1 MEARCFRSPREPA
14 YSWTPI
20 VGRPFSEEIASL
32 PGTFEWASQQSL
44 DGIVR
49 SVRALS
55 NLPLIAAGS
64 GGSYTA
70 AHLACALHGF
80 HTRRMAQ
87 AMTPLQLVSTPTDLR
102 DLGIFIPTA
111 GGKNPDVLGT
121 FRHLVL
127 EEPRSVMIWCA
138 TPESP
143 LASAASKY
151 RFVDLHEFPPPCGK
165 DGFLAVNSL
174 MAFAVLLARSYAAAM
189 GSSEATLPQSF
200 EELIGDRSWS
210 DPATIDALCGDIWG
224 RETLLVL
231 HGPSTLPAAVDIESK
246 LTEAALGSVQLAD
259 YRHFAHG
266 RHHWIAKRRS
276 GSAVLAIICGD
287 DRRIAESMLALL
299 PADIP
304 IVRFDVPHSGWLAGI
319 SAMAR
324 GFFLAASAGRSRG
337 IDPGDPGVPSFGRDI
352 YHLNVYKA
360 PPEEGPLPSDER
372 LAIERKAR
380 AKIADLSRTSRLD
393 DWREAYRAA
402 CSALSETV
410 FCGLALDYDG
420 TLCHESER
428 FDPLPDVM
436 AKEFSRL
443 LRGQVHIGIATG
455 RGKSV
460 RRSLQET
467 LPEKLWD
474 RVVIGYYNGAEVG
487 MLGDDTCP
495 DDSDVAGPELKDVVD
510 RLDRDPLIRRLA
522 KMTVRRR
529 QITLVPAE
537 GCFPGPLW
545 DYVHSL
551 LIGFGGNEAVAL
563 RSGHSVDIVPPQS
576 SKLVVVEKVRR
587 LAGAGSG
594 QVLRI
599 GDRGRWPG
607 NDYALLDHA
616 HALSAD
622 EISPDPGGGWNI
634 APAGHRG
641 AQATLGY
648 LRRLKATRGGLRL
661 GPVPVKRSGR

>member
-1 MEARCFRSPREPA
+1 M
-14 YSWTPI
+14 
-20 VGRPFSEEIASL
+20 GKPFAEELNSL
-32 PGTFEWASQQSL
+32 PGTFEWASQQPL

-55 NLPLIAAGS
+55 SLPLIAAGS

-70 AHLACALHGF
+70 AHLACALHGAY
-80 HTRRMAQ
+80 TRRMAQ

-121 FRHLVL
+121 FRHLVS
-127 EEPRSVMIWCA
+127 EEPRSLMVWCA
-138 TPESP
+138 TLESP
-143 LASAASKY
+143 LASIAAKY
-151 RFVDLHEFPPPCGK
+151 RFVDLHEFLLPCGK

-174 MAFAVLLARSYAAAM
+174 LAFAVLLARSYAAAV
-189 GSSEATLPQSF
+189 GSSETPLPRSF
-200 EELIGDRSWS
+200 DELIADRSWS
-210 DPATIDALCGDIWG
+210 NPDEIDARCAGLWG
-224 RETLLVL
+224 RETLIVL

-266 RHHWIAKRRS
+266 RHHWIAKRRT
-276 GSAVLAIICGD
+276 GSAVLAIICDD
-287 DRRIAESMLALL
+287 DRRIAESMLALI
-299 PADIP
+299 PSDVP
-304 IVRFDVPHSGWLAGI
+304 IVHLDVPHSGWLAGM
-319 SAMAR
+319 SATAR
-324 GFFLAASAGRSRG
+324 GFFLAASVGRSRG

-360 PPEEGPLPSDER
+360 PPDDGPLLPDER
-372 LAIERKAR
+372 LVIERKAR
-380 AKIADLSRTSRLD
+380 VKIADLMRTARLD
-393 DWREAYRAA
+393 GWREAYRAA
-402 CSALSETV
+402 CSALYETV
-410 FCGLALDYDG
+410 FCGLAVDYDG

-428 FDPLPDVM
+428 FDPLPEVM
-436 AKEFSRL
+436 ANEFGRL
-443 LRGQVHIGIATG
+443 LRGQVRIGIATG

-460 RRSLQET
+460 RHSLQKA
-467 LPEKLWD
+467 LPEKLWE
-474 RVVIGYYNGAEVG
+474 RVVIGYYNGAEIG
-487 MLGDDTCP
+487 MLGDDACP
-495 DDSDVAGPELKDVVD
+495 DDANVAAPELKDVVE

-529 QITLVPAE
+529 QITLEPAE
-537 GCFPGPLW
+537 GFFPGPLW

-551 LIGFGGNEAVAL
+551 LIGLDGNEAIAL
-563 RSGHSVDIVPPQS
+563 RSGHSVDIVSPQS
-576 SKLVVVEKVRR
+576 SKLAVVEQVRQM
-587 LAGAGSG
+587 AGSG

-622 EISPDPGGGWNI
+622 EVSPDPSGGWNI

-648 LRRLKATRGGLRL
+648 LRSLKATRGGLRL
-661 GPVPVKRSGR
+661 VPMAAKRSGR

>member
-1 MEARCFRSPREPA
+1 M
-14 YSWTPI
+14 
-20 VGRPFSEEIASL
+20 
-32 PGTFEWASQQSL
+32 
-44 DGIVR
+44 
-49 SVRALS
+49 S

-70 AHLACALHGF
+70 AHFACALHGA

-87 AMTPLQLVSTPTDLR
+87 AMTPLQLVSAPTDLR

-121 FRHLVL
+121 FRHLVS
-127 EEPRSVMIWCA
+127 EEPRSLMIWCA
-138 TPESP
+138 TQESP
-143 LASAASKY
+143 LASLAAKH
-151 RFVDLHEFPPPCGK
+151 RFVDLHEFVLPCGK

-174 MAFAVLLARSYAAAM
+174 LAFSVLLARAYTASV
-189 GSSEATLPQSF
+189 GSSASSLPRSF
-200 EELIGDRSWS
+200 DKLIGDRSWS
-210 DPATIDALCGDIWG
+210 RPDQIDNRCGGLWE
-224 RETLLVL
+224 RETLIVL

-266 RHHWIAKRRS
+266 RHHWIAKRRT
-276 GSAVLAIICGD
+276 GSAVLAIICDD
-287 DRRIAESMLALL
+287 DRSIAESMLALI
-299 PADIP
+299 PPDVP
-304 IVRFDVPHSGWLAGI
+304 IVRLDVPYAGWLAGL

-324 GFFLAASAGRSRG
+324 GFFLAASVGRSRG

-360 PPEEGPLPSDER
+360 PQDDDPLPREER
-372 LAIERKAR
+372 LIIERKAR
-380 AKIADLSRTSRLD
+380 VKVADLTRTARLD
-393 DWREAYRAA
+393 DWRQAYQAA
-402 CSALSETV
+402 CSALYETV

-428 FDPLPDVM
+428 FDPLPEVM
-436 AKEFSRL
+436 AAEFARL
-443 LRGQVHIGIATG
+443 LRGQVRIGIATG

-460 RRSLQET
+460 RKSLQQA

-474 RVVIGYYNGAEVG
+474 RVVIGYYNGAEIG

-495 DDSDVAGPELKDVVD
+495 DDADVAGPELKDVVD
-510 RLDRDPLIRRLA
+510 RLDRDPLISRLA
-522 KMTVRRR
+522 KVTIRSK
-529 QITLVPAE
+529 QITLEPAE
-537 GCFPGPLW
+537 GFFPGPLW
-545 DYVHSL
+545 EYVHSVL
-551 LIGFGGNEAVAL
+551 LGLAGNEAVAL

-576 SKLVVVEKVRR
+576 SKLAVVEKVRQ
-587 LAGAGSG
+587 LAGSEH
-594 QVLRI
+594 VLRI

-622 EISPDPGGGWNI
+622 EVSPDPRGGWNI

-648 LRRLKATRGGLRL
+648 IRRLKATRGGLRL
-661 GPVPVKRSGR
+661 GPMPLKRSGR